1 MNKGETLAVPYADLT
16 SDIVESLT
24 PQDAERIAIGLLAEN
39 ARVKEGGLI
48 LSWSEFNENPDPL
61 VNKLLARM
69 IVGQFDR
76 QKLVGLAAWQFAVL
90 SIESS
95 ASYLAMQL
103 TEEMERSF
111 HLSRPPRIIRA
122 RKLPRGE
129 SPSPAM
135 SERKLAVTVHP
146 ITAGGEPR
154 TLVASL
160 PDDDQGLHRI
170 RAIVVVDDFKATKST
185 LNGGIALGINLFS
198 RFTDPKNLFI
208 IPTAALGKPDQERYA
223 HDTPTTAVVWDTI
236 TAVDVHFWG
245 DPQTGNAFIQANGFE
260 PVVMQRATASDFKR
274 GGL

>member
-1 MNKGETLAVPYADLT
+1 MGETLTVPYAELT
-16 SDIVESLT
+16 SSIVEDLT
-24 PQDAERIAIGLLAEN
+24 PQDAERIVIGLLAEN

-69 IVGQFDR
+69 IVSQFDR
-76 QKLVGLAAWQFAVL
+76 ETLAGLSASEFAVL
-90 SIESS
+90 SIENS

-103 TEEMERSF
+103 TEEMERAF

-160 PDDDQGLHRI
+160 PDDDQSLRGV
-170 RAIVVVDDFKATKST
+170 RAIIVVDDFKATKST
-185 LNGGIALGINLFS
+185 LNGGIELGINLFNN
-198 RFTDPKNLFI
+198 FTDPRNLLV

-223 HDTPTTAVVWDTI
+223 QNTPTGSVVRETI

-245 DPQTGNAFIQANGFE
+245 DPQTGYAFIQANGF
-260 PVVMQRATASDFKR
+260 PQFVMQRATASDFR
-274 GGL
+274 